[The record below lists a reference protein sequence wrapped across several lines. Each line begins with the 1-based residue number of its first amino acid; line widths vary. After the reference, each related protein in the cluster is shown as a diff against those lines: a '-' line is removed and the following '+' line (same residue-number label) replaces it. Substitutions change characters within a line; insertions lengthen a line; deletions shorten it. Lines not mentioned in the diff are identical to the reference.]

1 MSTEF
6 KEKAVKMITEGGVS
20 IAEGA
25 RRLSIPKSTLDY
37 WVKRAKEGKLSDSP
51 HTQHTPVT
59 QEQMELA
66 RLKRENA
73 ELKMERDILKKA
85 YDLSLQKS
93 RLRSMPL

>member
-1 MSTEF
+1 LSAEF
-6 KEKAVKMITEGGVS
+6 KEEAVKMVTEGGLS
-20 IAEGA
+20 IIEGA

-37 WVKRAKEGKLSDSP
+37 WVKKTKEGKLSDSP
-51 HTQHTPVT
+51 HKQHTLVT

-73 ELKMERDILKKA
+73 ELKIKRDILKK
-85 YDLSLQKS
+85 SLQLPLQGS